1 MASPEPWPARGP
13 CRFSPSRCRQ
23 GQTRPHWIGWALIDV
38 ASVLIGRGGVGHRHR
53 EETPWT
59 TRTCRGDGH
68 VVMGA
73 ETGVAR
79 PDPGSTR
86 GLGPPR
92 GWKRREE
99 PPRPPDGW
107 ALPTAGPRPLTSGPR
122 FLLLYAPQSAVA
134 VRGLYRGC
142 QPWLQGPALGERER
156 SGRGRNS
163 RCSSLLPCPMG
174 RASFPSARGRRASK
188 VRPIRSRSPATP
200 HAGQRLCPRGADPAS
215 FRFPPDT
222 PTPRPPQTR
231 PPTPWVASE
240 LLPSIS
246 GRDEAAWGAHSAG
259 GEVWG
264 CQSRTGFFKEC
275 WGSCLAVA
283 LVRLSWVQGRPQDLG
298 VWWHWRRVFAEVMK
312 SKQGRTCGP

>member
-1 MASPEPWPARGP
+1 MDTGGGSLGPRETRPRLGLPLLLSLSSSPGHRWTSRRFGRWAPGFGTSWSRARHGRCGQLARGAVTAAGTRGRGPRGRLAELGVERRSCSASCCPFGDISRVFRASVSLPRGVGVASPEPWPARGP
-13 CRFSPSRCRQ
+13 CRFSPSRCRR

-92 GWKRREE
+92 GWERREE

-163 RCSSLLPCPMG
+163 
-174 RASFPSARGRRASK
+174 
-188 VRPIRSRSPATP
+188 
-200 HAGQRLCPRGADPAS
+200 
-215 FRFPPDT
+215 
-222 PTPRPPQTR
+222 
-231 PPTPWVASE
+231 
-240 LLPSIS
+240 
-246 GRDEAAWGAHSAG
+246 
-259 GEVWG
+259 
-264 CQSRTGFFKEC
+264 
-275 WGSCLAVA
+275 
-283 LVRLSWVQGRPQDLG
+283 
-298 VWWHWRRVFAEVMK
+298 
-312 SKQGRTCGP
+312 